1 MKRQKK
7 YGPNERTDQTTKIEL
22 SNEEI
27 ANIPDAEF
35 KTLVIR
41 MLTEMVE
48 YVCKMEKKVKKV
60 KAMQSVEKFTRNQQR
75 REENWDSNQ

>member
-41 MLTEMVE
+41 MLTELVE
-48 YVCKMEKKVKKV
+48 YGHKLKEKM
-60 KAMQSVEKFTRNQQR
+60 KAMKS
-75 REENWDSNQ
+75 